1 MASTLE
7 KQFTSQLLAARIPA
21 PEKEFLFSDERAWR
35 FDFAWPSVLLAVEIH
50 GGGWV
55 RGRHHREKGMSEDS
69 RKHTEATLAGWTVAS
84 FTSEMVKNGEAI
96 RYTAKLIEQFF
107 GE

>member
-7 KQFTSQLLAARIPA
+7 KQFASQLLAARLPE
-21 PEKEFLFSDERAWR
+21 PEKEFLFSDDREWR
-35 FDFAWPSVLLAVEIH
+35 FDFAWPSVLLAIEIH

-55 RGRHHREKGMSEDS
+55 EGKHHREAGMSKDA
-69 RKHTEATLAGWTVAS
+69 RKHADAVLAGWTVVA
-84 FTSEMVKNGEAI
+84 FPGGMVKSGEAI
-96 RYTAKLIEQFF
+96 RYTAKLIDQFF